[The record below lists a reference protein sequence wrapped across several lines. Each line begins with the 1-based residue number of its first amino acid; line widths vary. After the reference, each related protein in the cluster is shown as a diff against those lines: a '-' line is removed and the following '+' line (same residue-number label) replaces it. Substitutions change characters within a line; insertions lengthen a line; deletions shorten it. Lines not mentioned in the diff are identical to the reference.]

1 MERSIDTSSQN
12 PPPWQVNPKR
22 PITRHIIIKMLKV
35 KDKQKILKAAIEKQ
49 LVMNK
54 GTIIILSA
62 NFQQETYR
70 LERIY
75 IQSIIYSESII
86 YSKC

>member
-1 MERSIDTSSQN
+1 M
-12 PPPWQVNPKR
+12 NPKR

-62 NFQQETYR
+62 NFHQKTYR
-70 LERIY
+70 PERIY